1 MEPSHPLSL
10 YIRACG
16 SLLGLR
22 KEVPFKNTVVMDTMV
37 LWYRTA
43 QSHKRKI
50 KTSHFNVILENFG
63 CVMQTTEAK
72 FHYSII

>member
-10 YIRACG
+10 YRRACE

-37 LWYRTA
+37 RWYNYCTE
-43 QSHKRKI
+43 QLSLTKEISKRYI
-50 KTSHFNVILENFG
+50 
-63 CVMQTTEAK
+63 
-72 FHYSII
+72 